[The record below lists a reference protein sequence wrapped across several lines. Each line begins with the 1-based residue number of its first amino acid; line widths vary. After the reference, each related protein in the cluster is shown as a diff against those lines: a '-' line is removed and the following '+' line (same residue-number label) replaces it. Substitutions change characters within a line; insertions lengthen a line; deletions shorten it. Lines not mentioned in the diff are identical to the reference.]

1 MINYEVPSPV
11 LLLLFFTGIMIAVLG
26 AGFDSSLSFPFNKMV
41 DRHNNK
47 VLVTVSGEAITQD
60 KLNTAKSK
68 NTNLPVDKLLALI
81 VDEYLLLQRAEELG
95 LVQADK
101 VVRKAIVH
109 RVIEQE
115 ISKVL
120 NQEYDEENL
129 LADYKS
135 YYLENLPM
143 FTSED
148 LFQVQIAKFDG
159 DDSCSQ
165 AIAFKSLWN
174 KNKLLIERL
183 PVDNPTNNLL
193 ARKQWENNLINQPL
207 SYALHSKA
215 LIYRQLG
222 NDLAAKVFELSK
234 GQLSAP
240 IRFQQSCLLVYL
252 QNKKLGQAHD
262 FDDVK
267 EQVVSA
273 YKVTLRKKT
282 LSNFLLSLRSKADI
296 QIAKDIIKVI
306 NP

>member
-1 MINYEVPSPV
+1 MMNYQVPSSV
-11 LLLLFFTGIMIAVLG
+11 LLFLFFIGILIAVLG
-26 AGFDSSLSFPFNKMV
+26 AGFDSSLTLPYNKTISEQK
-41 DRHNNK
+41 NNI
-47 VLVTVSGEAITQD
+47 LVTVNGQAITQE
-60 KLNTAKSK
+60 KFNTARTKIK
-68 NTNLPVDKLLALI
+68 NLPVDKLLALI

-95 LVQADK
+95 LLHADR

-262 FDDVK
+262 FDEVK

-273 YKVTLRKKT
+273 YNVTLRKKT
-282 LSNFLLSLRSKADI
+282 LSNLLLSLRSKADI

-306 NP
+306 GQ